1 MLAVVF
7 DMDGVL
13 LDTESVCRKAWY
25 LCGPQYGIK
34 ASSVE
39 PLLRKCVGSNQE
51 KMKETLY
58 LELGMDF
65 PAKDFLQAAAEE
77 IQRELKRDG
86 IPIKKGALEI
96 LTSLSK
102 RGARLALASSTRTSQ
117 VEEELSR
124 AGLYGYFHY
133 VIGGDRIKRSKP
145 DPEIYLK
152 ACQGLGV
159 LPEETYAVE
168 DSYNGVRSAS
178 RAGLKT
184 LMVPDILE
192 PTEEMEELAEG
203 IFRDLFGVKSYL
215 EQRAV
220 IWNTDSKSVSLP
232 DGHCHTDR
240 RSQRAERE
248 DL

>member
-51 KMKETLY
+51 KMEETLY

-102 RGARLALASSTRTSQ
+102 RGARLALASSTKTSQ

-145 DPEIYLK
+145 DPEIYRK

-159 LPEETYAVE
+159 LPEEAYAVE

-192 PTEEMEELAEG
+192 PTGEMEELAEG

-215 EQRAV
+215 EQKAL
-220 IWNTDSKSVSLP
+220 IGNTGSKNVS
-232 DGHCHTDR
+232 
-240 RSQRAERE
+240 
-248 DL
+248 

>member
-51 KMKETLY
+51 KMKETLC
-58 LELGMDF
+58 LELGEGF

-77 IQRELKRDG
+77 IQRELERDG
-86 IPIKKGALEI
+86 IPIKEGAPEI
-96 LTSLSK
+96 LTSLYQQ
-102 RGARLALASSTRTSQ
+102 GARLALASSTKTSQ
-117 VEEELSR
+117 VEAELSR

-178 RAGLKT
+178 RAGMKT

-192 PTEEMEELAEG
+192 PTEEMEELAVG
-203 IFRDLFGVKSYL
+203 IFHNLFGVKSYL
-215 EQRAV
+215 ERNTF
-220 IWNTDSKSVSLP
+220 IGNTDLKNVSSP
-232 DGHCHTDR
+232 DGHCHTGKR
-240 RSQRAERE
+240 PQRAGSEG
-248 DL
+248 L

>member
-1 MLAVVF
+1 MLVVVF

-39 PLLRKCVGSNQE
+39 PLLRKCVGSSQE
-51 KMKETLY
+51 KMEETLY
-58 LELGMDF
+58 LELGKDF

-77 IQRELKRDG
+77 IQQELKRDG
-86 IPIKKGALEI
+86 IPIKRGASEI

-102 RGARLALASSTRTSQ
+102 RGARLALASSTKTSQ
-117 VEEELSR
+117 VEEELSK

-145 DPEIYLK
+145 DPEIYRK

-159 LPEETYAVE
+159 LPEEAYAVE

-192 PTEEMEELAEG
+192 PTGEMEELAEG

-215 EQRAV
+215 EQKAL
-220 IWNTDSKSVSLP
+220 IGNTGSKNVS
-232 DGHCHTDR
+232 
-240 RSQRAERE
+240 
-248 DL
+248 